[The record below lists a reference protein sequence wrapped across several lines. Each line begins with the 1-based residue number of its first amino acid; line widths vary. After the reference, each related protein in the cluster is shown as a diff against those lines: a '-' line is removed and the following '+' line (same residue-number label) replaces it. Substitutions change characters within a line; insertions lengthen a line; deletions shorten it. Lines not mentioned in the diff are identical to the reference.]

1 MPWRP
6 TLPTRTAWHL
16 VPDLPANHP
25 HRPRQASSAALPAG
39 VLPPGTRRRTWNSP
53 LCQPVDPL
61 HTGIAKKRIS
71 LSPTLRGKSKD
82 GSYHN
87 HHTNTLPT
95 LNLSVSVCNDLTNL
109 ARWCML
115 ALHIALD
122 SPTFDKPYLRAPISV
137 LLVDHDSSTLDLV
150 EKSLIS

>member
-1 MPWRP
+1 M
-6 TLPTRTAWHL
+6 
-16 VPDLPANHP
+16 
-25 HRPRQASSAALPAG
+25 
-39 VLPPGTRRRTWNSP
+39 
-53 LCQPVDPL
+53 
-61 HTGIAKKRIS
+61 
-71 LSPTLRGKSKD
+71 RGKSKD